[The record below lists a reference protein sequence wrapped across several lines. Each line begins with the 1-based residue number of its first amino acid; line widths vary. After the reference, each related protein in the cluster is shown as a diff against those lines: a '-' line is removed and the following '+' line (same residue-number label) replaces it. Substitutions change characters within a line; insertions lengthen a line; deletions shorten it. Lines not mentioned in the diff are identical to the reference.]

1 MLATTSHGD
10 APEGTRPLLI
20 VHGLFGSARNWGVI
34 ARNLAKHRPVLTVDL
49 RNHGA
54 SDWKDSHTYPDMA
67 DDLAEVIAAHGGTA
81 DVLGHSMGGK
91 AAMWLALTRPDMVA
105 RLIVADIAPVAYT
118 HTQMQYLQAMKSLD
132 LDAITSRTDADRALR
147 PRIPELA
154 IRAFLLQSLDVPDR
168 RWRLNLDALERDMAA
183 IMDFPPTDA
192 TYPKPTLFLA
202 GGASDYIR
210 PDHRP
215 TMRHLFPAHRLVKI
229 PGANHWLHAEKPRDF
244 EAAVTAWLDATADQ
258 AA

>member
-1 MLATTSHGD
+1 MLATTTHGD

-34 ARNLAKHRPVLTVDL
+34 ARNLAKERPVLTVDM

-67 DDLAEVIAAHGGTA
+67 GDLAHVIDAHGGAA

-118 HTQMQYLQAMKSLD
+118 HTQMKYLLAMKALN
-132 LDAITSRTDADRALR
+132 LAAITARADADRALR
-147 PRIPELA
+147 DEIPELA
-154 IRAFLLQSLDVPDR
+154 IRVFLLQSLDIPAR
-168 RWRLNLDALERDMAA
+168 RWRLNLDALEQDMAE
-183 IMDFPPTDA
+183 IMDFPA
-192 TYPKPTLFLA
+192 THASFDKPTLFLA
-202 GGASDYIR
+202 GGASDYVR

-215 TMRHLFPAHRLVKI
+215 AMRRLFPQHRLVKI

-244 EAAVTAWLDATADQ
+244 EAAVNTWLDATAAQ